1 MDIHDYLID
10 QAGNNWS
17 RMLCDWTPPLP
28 SSFTLWLVNRF
39 GDAFVVDD
47 GGSVHLLD
55 VGAGTFAHL
64 AADRAQFAELLG
76 HGDNANNWLL
86 IPLVDACRQAGMT
99 PGPGQCYGFKVPPV
113 LGGRYEVAN
122 IEPTDLSVHYSFLA
136 DIYKQTK
143 DLPDGTQVKT
153 VVVD

>member
-1 MDIHDYLID
+1 MDINDYLID
-10 QAGNNWS
+10 QAGNDWS
-17 RMLCDWTPPLP
+17 SMLCDWTPPLP

-47 GGSVHLLD
+47 GGLVHLLD
-55 VGAGTFAHL
+55 VGAGTFTHL

-76 HGDNANNWLL
+76 QGDNANNWLL
-86 IPLVDACRQAGMT
+86 IPLVDACRQAGLT
-99 PGPGQCYGFKVPPV
+99 AGPGQCYGFKVPPV
-113 LGGRYEVAN
+113 FGGRYEVAN

-136 DIYKQTK
+136 EIYKQTK